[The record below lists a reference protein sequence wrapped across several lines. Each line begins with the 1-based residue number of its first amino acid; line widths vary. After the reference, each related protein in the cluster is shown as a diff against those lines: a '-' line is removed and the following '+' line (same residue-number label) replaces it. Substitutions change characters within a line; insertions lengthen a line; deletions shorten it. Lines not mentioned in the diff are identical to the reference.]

1 MKLPRAAF
9 AQFLSFDDENWTL
22 LGKDTD
28 SMSTSMNPDI
38 ETKQNVIGETT
49 TDHKGFN
56 PELAVDTYAARTED
70 AIYDN
75 LLDITMNRRSDDE
88 HTTATLMECVLDE
101 AVNLSD
107 NKTLTGKAW
116 KEKVTVVPQEYGGDN
131 AAFGIPFNVTPK
143 GGGREEGTV
152 SVTKRVPTFTPGT
165 GGGTSPTA
173 LSEPAQTKSSSKSNL
188 S

>member
-1 MKLPRAAF
+1 MKLPRAAL
-9 AQFLSFDDENWTL
+9 AQWLSFDKEEWTL

-28 SMSTSMNPDI
+28 SLSTSLNPDI
-38 ETKQNVIGETT
+38 ETKQNVQGDTS

-70 AIYDN
+70 SIYEN
-75 LLDITMNRRSDDE
+75 LLDITMNRKSDE
-88 HTTATLMECVLDE
+88 ASTTAYLLEGVLDE

-116 KEKVTVVPQEYGGDN
+116 MEPVIVVPQEYGGDN

-143 GGGREEGTV
+143 GGGRDEGTV
-152 SVTKRVPTFTPGT
+152 SVTKRVPTFTPAA

-173 LSEPAQTKSSSKSNL
+173 LSEPAQTKSNSKSNL